1 MFCSTEAT
9 NDDMS
14 GIATA
19 LVLALSVFFGV
30 RLHNSNIISLR
41 KPLPMLIWDIIAR
54 VKDKKPALK
63 QIPPNTPHFGEKPHY
78 FTPPSDMEQ
87 FRIRGRKKP
96 FKSLL
101 MGEVNDQQLQ
111 QHVYIPYPNDPPHT
125 FPSIKARAL
134 FTKSPKKLHEVYIP
148 SADTV
153 DRSYLQRG
161 AKLRVPFNQL
171 EERFRTV
178 YTNAERNGLNIAVNA
193 RDEADLREWER
204 LGYLRQQD
212 DVYDFHNVDGLVS
225 PPLTEIA
232 TKAEIWESQ

>member
-1 MFCSTEAT
+1 
-9 NDDMS
+9 MS
-14 GIATA
+14 SIATA

-30 RLHNSNIISLR
+30 RLHNSNIMSLR

-212 DVYDFHNVDGLVS
+212 EVYDFHNVDGLVS